1 MDRVEEILRTVLDKI
16 RNRQRQLSEQADK
29 FSAVCAL
36 ESRDVMLARKYA
48 IEEAAQWINEE
59 RFKNSN
65 PQNAAAEAR
74 RTGDVD

>member
-1 MDRVEEILRTVLDKI
+1 MKDRDYVDRVEVILRSVLDKI
-16 RNRQRQLSEQADK
+16 RDRQLQLSEQADK

-48 IEEAAQWINEE
+48 IEEVAKWINDE

-65 PQNAAAEAR
+65 PQNGA
-74 RTGDVD
+74 